1 MLTVTTCSKQQQ
13 QQQQQEQQQ
22 QEQHLSNKRSRTIPL
37 ATSAQPIT

>member
-13 QQQQQEQQQ
+13 QQQEQQ

-37 ATSAQPIT
+37 ATTAQPIT